1 MAFVISVLNQKG
13 GVGKTTISINL
24 ARAFQLMGYSVTLV
38 DTDPQGSA
46 RMWKA
51 QSEDEELNA
60 TDYGYFPIL
69 AIDQPTI
76 HNSLGSISSDII
88 IVDGSPT
95 IGKISAS
102 AIKASNLVI
111 IPVQPSPLDIW
122 ATNTLVDMV
131 NERILITDGKLQA
144 SFVATAVSSN
154 TKIGKEIV
162 SILEQFEL
170 PIFDTVINSSIQYSD
185 AFLQGKTIFE
195 YTRPSAP
202 TYQKSFALAK
212 EIESKYFP
220 Q

>member
-24 ARAFQLMGYSVTLV
+24 ARAFQLLGYSVTLV

-46 RMWKA
+46 LNWKA
-51 QSEDEELNA
+51 QSQDEDIV
-60 TDYGYFPIL
+60 TQDYGYFPIF
-69 AIDQPTI
+69 AIDKPII
-76 HNSLGSISSDII
+76 HTSLGSLSSDII

-95 IGKISAS
+95 IGQISAS
-102 AIKASNLVI
+102 AIKASDLVI

-131 NERILITDGKLQA
+131 NERILITDGKLKA

-162 SILEQFEL
+162 NILKQFEL
-170 PIFDTVINSSIQYSD
+170 PIFDTVINSSVEYRTAI
-185 AFLQGKTIFE
+185 LEGKTIFE
-195 YTRPSAP
+195 YARPSSSN
-202 TYQKSFALAK
+202 YQKSLALAK
-212 EIESKYFP
+212 EIESNYFP